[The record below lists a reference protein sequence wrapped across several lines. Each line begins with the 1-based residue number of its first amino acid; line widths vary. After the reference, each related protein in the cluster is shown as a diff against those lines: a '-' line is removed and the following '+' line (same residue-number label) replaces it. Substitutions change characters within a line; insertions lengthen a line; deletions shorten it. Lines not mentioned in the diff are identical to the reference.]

1 MLERLQHRLGLQI
14 ISGVFFTSAGIAVLF
29 VALAIPYGDRVAAR
43 FGLLT
48 GWVARNL
55 GWFYIVAVSAL
66 LIFLLALAIS
76 RYGNIRLGAD
86 DSRPDYSN
94 VTWFTMLF
102 AAGIGTILMFWG
114 VAEPISHFAHPPM
127 EGVQS
132 GSAQAASD
140 AMTIALYHFGLHTWT
155 IFALPGLAIGY
166 FAYRHNLPMRI
177 SSVFY
182 PLLGDKAFGP
192 WGWGV
197 DVIAVLGTLFG
208 VATSLGLGT
217 LQLNSGLNYL
227 FGVPSTGVV
236 QAVLITIIAGTAAIS
251 VALGLEKGVR
261 RLSQINILLAVVL
274 LAFVLVVG
282 PTVFIAEGVVQ
293 SVGSYLS
300 ALPSLAF
307 WTETFND
314 SDWQRQWTLFY
325 WAWTI
330 TWAPYVGIFIARISR
345 GRTIREFV
353 CGVLFAPTAFTL
365 LWFGIFGLSAIQVE
379 MDGQI
384 ALAEQVQRDPSV
396 AIFAFLEAFPLPGI
410 ASALSVVIII
420 IFFTTS
426 SDSASL
432 VIDMLTRRDDQ
443 PSLVRQR
450 IFWAAAQGVIA
461 AVLLLAGG
469 LNALQN
475 VITSL
480 GLPFCILLIFM
491 AVALFNALR
500 ADYRGYSMDELV
512 RGKVFPEVV
521 ATSEAKQ
528 ENDHV
533 SESVDRPMP
542 CACIAGAEEGAPSGK
557 PIELVN
563 GCDRLSPQVLI
574 KTFWLPVEN
583 DVNPNAS
590 AITKSNY
597 RCPF

>member
-1 MLERLQHRLGLQI
+1 MLERLQRRLGLQI
-14 ISGVFFTSAGIAVLF
+14 IPGVFFTSAGVAALF
-29 VALAIPYGDRVAAR
+29 VALAVPFDQAVADS

-55 GWFYIVAVSAL
+55 GWFYILAVSSL
-66 LIFLLALAIS
+66 LIFLLGLAVS

-94 VTWFTMLF
+94 LTWFTMLF

-114 VAEPISHFAHPPM
+114 VAEPISHFAHPPFD
-127 EGVQS
+127 GVAP
-132 GSAQAASD
+132 GSERAASD

-177 SSVFY
+177 SSLFY
-182 PLLGDKAFGP
+182 PILGERAFGP
-192 WGWGV
+192 WGGAV

-227 FGVPSTGVV
+227 LGVPSSGLV
-236 QAVLITIIAGTAAIS
+236 QVILIAVITSIAATS
-251 VALGLEKGVR
+251 VALGLDKGVR
-261 RLSQINILLAVVL
+261 RLSQLNIVLAMIL
-274 LAFVLVVG
+274 LAFVLGVG
-282 PTVFIAEGVVQ
+282 PTVFIAEGMVQ
-293 SVGSYLS
+293 SVGDYLD
-300 ALPSLAF
+300 ALPRLAF
-307 WTETFND
+307 WTETFKD
-314 SDWQRQWTLFY
+314 TDWQRQWTLFY

-330 TWAPYVGIFIARISR
+330 SWAPYVGIFIARISR

-353 CGVLFAPTAFTL
+353 GGVLFAPTAFTL
-365 LWFGIFGLSAIQVE
+365 VWFGIFGLSAIQVE
-379 MDGQI
+379 MNGQI
-384 ALAEQVQRDPSV
+384 ALAEQVQQDPSV
-396 AIFAFLEAFPLPGI
+396 AIFAFLESLPLANV
-410 ASALSVVIII
+410 ASALSVVIIV

-443 PSLVRQR
+443 RSLVRQR

-461 AVLLLAGG
+461 STLLLAGG
-469 LNALQN
+469 LDALQN

-491 AVALFNALR
+491 AVALFRALR

-512 RGKVFPEVV
+512 QGRAFPEV
-521 ATSEAKQ
+521 EAAADTTQ
-528 ENDHV
+528 EIEDV
-533 SESVDRPMP
+533 SETVDRH
-542 CACIAGAEEGAPSGK
+542 
-557 PIELVN
+557 
-563 GCDRLSPQVLI
+563 
-574 KTFWLPVEN
+574 
-583 DVNPNAS
+583 
-590 AITKSNY
+590 
-597 RCPF
+597 